1 MIVSLEINSILIV
14 LRSFIYVFEN
24 NNTKGIMIIP
34 LWLFLMFK
42 MIDGFIDLWFHVAGY
57 FQIEDWDLFLN
68 Q

>member
-1 MIVSLEINSILIV
+1 M
-14 LRSFIYVFEN
+14 VF
-24 NNTKGIMIIP
+24 P